1 MEKNLYYRDLC
12 VQQVLDLAPRQGL
25 VSNSKFDM
33 EAFEEGCLLKVV
45 YPTWKKHAVYKKSE
59 YKRLSTGNR
68 IECLIRLIYIQL

>member
-33 EAFEEGCLLKVV
+33 EAFEEGGGL
-45 YPTWKKHAVYKKSE
+45 
-59 YKRLSTGNR
+59 
-68 IECLIRLIYIQL
+68 IEK